1 MYVATCISFLT
12 QKLESESIPRS
23 RYLGLISSLMEQL
36 VLPVSFYN
44 GIHNTIINGYIPYL
58 KVGVIAQKTVVRK
71 GYIILLF
78 QYTTKL
84 CSSSVYNSNSNNSY

>member
-23 RYLGLISSLMEQL
+23 RYLGLISSLMQQL
-36 VLPVSFYN
+36 VSFYN

-58 KVGVIAQKTVVRK
+58 KVGVIAQKTVMRK

-84 CSSSVYNSNSNNSY
+84 CSVYNSNSNNSY

>member
-23 RYLGLISSLMEQL
+23 RYLGLISSLMQQL
-36 VLPVSFYN
+36 VSFYN
-44 GIHNTIINGYIPYL
+44 GIHNTIIINGYIPYL

-71 GYIILLF
+71 GYIILF

-84 CSSSVYNSNSNNSY
+84 CSVYNGNSNNSY